1 MSEDSSVHQTL
12 SSHRSPQ
19 QPAQSHV
26 TQQHQMQDQQAM
38 WGHFQQQL
46 SARQVVPKELPT
58 FTGNPEECPL
68 FISIYR
74 NSTAMCGY
82 SQAENLMRLQ
92 KCLRGKALEAVR
104 SNLLLPSSVPKIM
117 QTLETLFG
125 SPERLVQSLLIKVR
139 NVPTPKAERLET
151 LVNFGLVVQNL
162 VGHLQAANQHAHLN
176 NPTLLQELV
185 DKLPPHLRLDW
196 ALYKRNAGQVDLGS
210 FCDYMTAITSA
221 ASDVAHF
228 TDFDGVRPCGH
239 DKQKKDKAFVNA
251 HVSEPRKLEQQ
262 RKKVDTQDRPCY
274 VCQSIRHRIKDCSKF
289 KSLSLGERLK
299 TVETHQLCAVCLVP
313 HGRWACRSSRTC
325 GIGDCT
331 KQHHPSLHPNQPSA
345 TKTTGPES
353 SGARAKSDA
362 TINVHRGIQSATI
375 FRVIPVVLYGNEAKL
390 STFAFFD
397 EGSSS
402 TLIDR
407 EVADLLNLGG
417 TSQPLCLTWTGKV
430 ARHEKDSRLVSLKI
444 SGEDSSRSFA
454 LSGVSSVKQLDLPV
468 QTMQYEELA
477 SQYPY
482 LSGLPV
488 KSYEEAVPRI
498 LIGLDNI
505 KLSLPLKTRGGQIN
519 GPVAAKTRLGWTLF
533 GSIDNAKVDSL
544 SPVFH
549 ICKSAEESSLHDLV
563 EGYFATENLGVSV
576 TCGPEADEDRRAKD
590 ILQRTT
596 VKRADGHYETGLL
609 WRYDIMEL
617 PPSYGMAERRLICL
631 EKKLRKYPELQA
643 SLEKQIAEY
652 QCKGYAHK
660 ATTEELEENDPLRT
674 WYLPLGVVTNPR
686 KPGKVRIIWDAAAK
700 ARGVSLNDMLL
711 KGPDLLTSLPAV
723 LCRFRQRQGAIAG
736 DIREMYHQLKI
747 RREDRQVQRFLY
759 RTNFVKNKNAMEW
772 KDDYPE
778 AATAVVENHYVDD
791 YLDSRDSEDDM
802 VKLAMD
808 VRMIQESAGFQLRNW
823 RSNSKKV
830 LHLMGEEA
838 TDYRK
843 DFSVDKQSQMERVL
857 GMAWLPDEDVF
868 VYSVKLPNDFDCLE
882 STNTITK
889 RSVLRFVM
897 SVFDPLGLISNLLI
911 HGKMLIQ
918 DHRRAKV
925 GWDEAIP
932 AEISKQWERWIA
944 QLSKLDQIRIPR
956 CYFPGYDPDSF
967 QTMQLHVFVDAS
979 ESAFACVAYFR
990 IVDRGQPRCTLV
1002 ASKAK
1007 VAPLISMSV
1016 PRLELQAAVIGS
1028 RLAKSIA
1035 EYHTIPVRRRFF
1047 WSDSTTVLAWI
1058 NSDTRRYR
1066 QYVAV
1071 RIGEILEETEPE
1083 EWRWI
1088 GTKLNI
1094 ADDATKWGKGP
1105 TMQMESHWFTG
1116 PDFLIQSE
1124 SNWPHHQP
1132 LSTGTKEELRAI
1144 HVHRTILIQPII
1156 KYDRFSKWE
1165 RMLRAMAFVYSFM
1178 DRLRK
1183 PVKNETES
1191 QLKQEALVRAERTL
1205 WRLAQA
1211 EAYADEIAALEQ
1223 MKTSENSK
1231 PLKLE
1236 NSSPIKQLSPFLD
1249 EFGVIRMQGR
1259 TEACAL
1265 APYDARSP
1273 VILPK
1278 NHRVTELLVDWYHKR
1293 LGHHNSET
1301 VVNEIRQRY
1310 DISALRTMVRQ
1321 VTKQCQWCTVYKE
1334 HPVVPKMAPLPEAR
1348 VTPFVRSFSLVG
1360 IDYFGPFLIK
1370 ISRSQVKRWVA
1381 LFTCLVIR
1389 AVHLEVAAPLSTESC
1404 RLALRRFIA
1413 RRGAPTQIYTD
1424 HRTNFVGASREL
1436 AGQIAAM
1443 NRELS
1448 ETFTDTNTRWFFIPP
1463 SSPHMGGAWERM
1475 VRAVKIAMESINQAR
1490 APSEEVFHTIL
1501 CDAEAMVNSRPLTYV
1516 PLETS
1521 DQEALTS
1528 NHFILLSSNGVKQQE
1543 KTPTME
1549 GEALRNGWN
1558 LCRFVLDQFWARWI
1572 REYLP
1577 DLTRRT
1583 KWQEDVKPI
1592 QENDVVFIVGETTRN
1607 QWPRG
1612 KVLKVIPGKDGRIR
1626 QVDVQTA
1633 TGILRRPVAKLA
1645 VLDVHPKSN
1654 PAGSEQHYGE
1664 GDVAGGVTTVS
1675 AAAEMDHRDAAGL
1688 TDGLSPVSFIGM
1700 SGDVDEDSSKCQ
1712 VE

>member
-1 MSEDSSVHQTL
+1 MTLEEANHSANDKRPAVSIIDLPPSSSTPQQQTDVQLEEAATSQLPSVSQSSQEPVIQQQAIVQPTPTTQASVNPLLPQQLHTQQQQSRSAASVRFGEWSLPPSALRAPLSYTPPRPPPVDFDAMSEDSSVHQTR

-58 FTGNPEECPL
+58 FTGNPEEWPL
-68 FISIYR
+68 FISSYR

-162 VGHLQAANQHAHLN
+162 VGHLRAANQHAHLN

-210 FCDYMTAITSA
+210 FCDYMNAITSA

-274 VCQSIRHRIKDCSKF
+274 VCQSISHRIKDCSKF

-299 TVETHQLCAVCLVP
+299 TVETHQLCAGCLVP

-331 KQHHPSLHPNQPSA
+331 KQHHPSLHPNQPAA

-390 STFAFFD
+390 STFAFLD
-397 EGSSS
+397 E
-402 TLIDR
+402 
-407 EVADLLNLGG
+407 
-417 TSQPLCLTWTGKV
+417 GKV

-444 SGEDSSRSFA
+444 SGEDSSRSFP
-454 LSGVSSVKQLDLPV
+454 LSGVSTVKQLDIPV

-505 KLSLPLKTRGGQIN
+505 KLSLPLKTRGRQIN
-519 GPVAAKTRLGWTLF
+519 VPVAAKTRLGWTIF

-563 EGYFATENLGVSV
+563 KGYFATENLGVSV
-576 TCGPEADEDRRAKD
+576 TCAPEADEDRRAKD

-643 SLEKQIAEY
+643 SLDKQIAEY
-652 QCKGYAHK
+652 QYKGYAHK
-660 ATTEELEENDPLRT
+660 ATAEELEENDPLRT

-700 ARGVSLNDMLL
+700 AHGVSLNDMLL

-723 LCRFRQRQGAIAG
+723 LCRFRQRKIAIAG

-759 RTNFVKNKNAMEW
+759 RSGTTKKPDVFVMDVATFGSTCSPCSANFVKNKNAMEW

-802 VKLAMD
+802 VKLATD
-808 VRMIQESAGFQLRNW
+808 VRMIQESAGFELRNW

-838 TDYRK
+838 TDCRK
-843 DFSVDKQSQMERVL
+843 DFSVDKESQMERVL

-868 VYSVKLPNDFDCLE
+868 VYSVKLPNDFDCSE

-918 DHRRAKV
+918 DLWRAKV

-944 QLSKLDQIRIPR
+944 QLPKLDQIRIPR

-1058 NSDTRRYR
+1058 NSDTRSQQNNIWLHNNTDCSSQQQQQQQQEQLLGVGLSNTDGATWSLALHLYQHRD
-1066 QYVAV
+1066 
-1071 RIGEILEETEPE
+1071 
-1083 EWRWI
+1083 WRVSSSASASNVSPSTNA
-1088 GTKLNI
+1088 GLSMTASVEL
-1094 ADDATKWGKGP
+1094 
-1105 TMQMESHWFTG
+1105 FTV
-1116 PDFLIQSE
+1116 S
-1124 SNWPHHQP
+1124 W
-1132 LSTGTKEELRAI
+1132 TGTACGL
-1144 HVHRTILIQPII
+1144 
-1156 KYDRFSKWE
+1156 
-1165 RMLRAMAFVYSFM
+1165 
-1178 DRLRK
+1178 
-1183 PVKNETES
+1183 
-1191 QLKQEALVRAERTL
+1191 RTL
-1205 WRLAQA
+1205 RMGTNN
-1211 EAYADEIAALEQ
+1211 DD
-1223 MKTSENSK
+1223 
-1231 PLKLE
+1231 
-1236 NSSPIKQLSPFLD
+1236 QLY
-1249 EFGVIRMQGR
+1249 
-1259 TEACAL
+1259 
-1265 APYDARSP
+1265 YD
-1273 VILPK
+1273 
-1278 NHRVTELLVDWYHKR
+1278 
-1293 LGHHNSET
+1293 
-1301 VVNEIRQRY
+1301 
-1310 DISALRTMVRQ
+1310 
-1321 VTKQCQWCTVYKE
+1321 
-1334 HPVVPKMAPLPEAR
+1334 
-1348 VTPFVRSFSLVG
+1348 
-1360 IDYFGPFLIK
+1360 
-1370 ISRSQVKRWVA
+1370 
-1381 LFTCLVIR
+1381 
-1389 AVHLEVAAPLSTESC
+1389 
-1404 RLALRRFIA
+1404 
-1413 RRGAPTQIYTD
+1413 
-1424 HRTNFVGASREL
+1424 
-1436 AGQIAAM
+1436 
-1443 NRELS
+1443 
-1448 ETFTDTNTRWFFIPP
+1448 
-1463 SSPHMGGAWERM
+1463 
-1475 VRAVKIAMESINQAR
+1475 
-1490 APSEEVFHTIL
+1490 
-1501 CDAEAMVNSRPLTYV
+1501 
-1516 PLETS
+1516 
-1521 DQEALTS
+1521 
-1528 NHFILLSSNGVKQQE
+1528 
-1543 KTPTME
+1543 
-1549 GEALRNGWN
+1549 
-1558 LCRFVLDQFWARWI
+1558 
-1572 REYLP
+1572 
-1577 DLTRRT
+1577 
-1583 KWQEDVKPI
+1583 
-1592 QENDVVFIVGETTRN
+1592 
-1607 QWPRG
+1607 
-1612 KVLKVIPGKDGRIR
+1612 
-1626 QVDVQTA
+1626 
-1633 TGILRRPVAKLA
+1633 
-1645 VLDVHPKSN
+1645 
-1654 PAGSEQHYGE
+1654 
-1664 GDVAGGVTTVS
+1664 
-1675 AAAEMDHRDAAGL
+1675 
-1688 TDGLSPVSFIGM
+1688 
-1700 SGDVDEDSSKCQ
+1700 
-1712 VE
+1712 